1 MELDFTSDVVEKL
14 LLKKALTDKNWLD
27 ILANVYDKR
36 WFRTKHVGTVLGL
49 ILKFYGKYGKIPNAT
64 LVSALAKKYAENHP
78 TDDEFSVA
86 EANSLVSES
95 ISLNLGLDDDVVRNN
110 LREFIRKNALTASLM
125 DNIDLLSM
133 ADSEKDADR
142 YQKIVDKCLE
152 NFDRVQRITFNDSD
166 LGLDYFDKSQMDAH
180 WDFLKN
186 PDVKI
191 ATKWDS
197 VDQYTNGGFLKD
209 GRMIALFMAQAG
221 LGKSVF
227 MSNLAVNFLRQNL
240 SVVVI
245 SLEMSQDVYAQRF
258 DAHISSKNINR
269 LAENEQVA
277 RERIMAFYRQHE
289 GANLVIKEYPP
300 RSVNTKTIDAY
311 LEKLKASG
319 KKIDVIVIDYLN
331 LVLPNKVSD
340 SMFKDGLSVSEEL
353 RALSYKYNAPV
364 ISACQCNSEGMNSE
378 EIDMQ
383 NISESRGIVHTVD
396 FLAALYQT
404 QEQRERGKLG
414 FKIIKNRLG
423 GMIGKRSTFK
433 MDPET
438 LVVSDVT
445 FSGDI
450 DVVDNGDSELAKL
463 TAALPDVTNDISS
476 I

>member
-1 MELDFTSDVVEKL
+1 MELDFTSDTVEKL
-14 LLKKALTDKNWLD
+14 LLKKVLSDRSWLD
-27 ILANVYDKR
+27 ILSGLFDKR
-36 WFRTKHVGTVLGL
+36 WFRTKNMGATLGI
-49 ILKFYGKYGKIPNAT
+49 ILKFYQKYGKAPNVE

-78 TDDEFSVA
+78 SEGYDPAAVNQMVA
-86 EANSLVSES
+86 EAVNM
-95 ISLNLGLDDDVVRNN
+95 NLGLDEDVVRSN
-110 LREFIRKNALTASLM
+110 LREFVRKNVLTTSLM

-133 ADSEKDADR
+133 ADGEKDSDR

-152 NFDRVQRITFNDSD
+152 NFDRAQKIAFSDGD
-166 LGLDYFDKSQMDAH
+166 LGFDYFDASQADAH

-227 MSNLAVNFLRQNL
+227 LSNLAVSFLKQNL

-277 RERIMAFYRQHE
+277 RERIRAFYQKYPE
-289 GANLVIKEYPP
+289 SNLVIKEYPP

-311 LEKLKASG
+311 LEKLKANG
-319 KKIDVIVIDYLN
+319 KRIDVIIVDYLN

-396 FLAALYQT
+396 FLAALY
-404 QEQRERGKLG
+404 
-414 FKIIKNRLG
+414 
-423 GMIGKRSTFK
+423 
-433 MDPET
+433 
-438 LVVSDVT
+438 
-445 FSGDI
+445 
-450 DVVDNGDSELAKL
+450 
-463 TAALPDVTNDISS
+463 
-476 I
+476 

>member
-1 MELDFTSDVVEKL
+1 MELDFTSDTVEKL
-14 LLKKALTDKNWLD
+14 FLKKALSDKSWLD
-27 ILANVYDKR
+27 ILSNVFDKR
-36 WFRTKHVGTVLGL
+36 WFRTKNMGIVLSL
-49 ILKFYGKYGKIPNAT
+49 VLKFYDKYGKVPNAQ
-64 LVSALAKKYAENHP
+64 LVSALAKKFSESHP
-78 TDDEFSVA
+78 SEDFKISEVNAMVA
-86 EANSLVSES
+86 EAMNM
-95 ISLNLGLDDDVVRNN
+95 NLGLDEDVVRENM
-110 LREFIRKNALTASLM
+110 REFIRKNALTASLM

-133 ADSEKDADR
+133 SDSEKDSSK

-152 NFDRVQRITFNDSD
+152 NFDRVQKITFSDND
-166 LGLDYFDKSQMDAH
+166 LGLSYFDKQQMEKH

-186 PDVKI
+186 PDMKI
-191 ATKWDS
+191 GSKWDS
-197 VDQYTNGGFLKD
+197 VDKYTNGGFLKD
-209 GRMIALFMAQAG
+209 GRMIALIMAQAG

-227 MSNLAVNFLRQNL
+227 LSNLAVNFLKQNL

-258 DAHISSKNINR
+258 DAHISNKNINR
-269 LAENEQVA
+269 LAENEKVA
-277 RERIMAFYRQHE
+277 RERIMSFYGQYRD
-289 GANLVIKEYPP
+289 ADLIIKEYPP
-300 RSVNTKTIDAY
+300 RSINTKTIDAY
-311 LEKLKASG
+311 LEKLKAAG
-319 KKIDVIVIDYLN
+319 KRIDVIIVDYLN

-404 QEQRERGKLG
+404 QEQREHGKIG

-423 GMIGKRSTFK
+423 GMVGKRSIFK

-450 DVVDNGDSELAKL
+450 DLDDESDSELAKI
-463 TAALPDVTNDISS
+463 ASALPDVKNDITD

>member
-1 MELDFTSDVVEKL
+1 MELDFTSDTVEKL
-14 LLKKALTDKNWLD
+14 FLKKALSDKSWLD
-27 ILANVYDKR
+27 ILSNVFDKR
-36 WFRTKHVGTVLGL
+36 WFKTKNMGTVLGL
-49 ILKFYGKYGKIPNAT
+49 ILKFYGKYGKAPNAQ
-64 LVSALAKKYAENHP
+64 LVSALAKKFSESHP
-78 TDDEFSVA
+78 SEDFSVSEVNAMVA
-86 EANSLVSES
+86 EAVNM
-95 ISLNLGLDDDVVRNN
+95 NFGLDEDVIREN

-133 ADSEKDADR
+133 ADSEKDSNK

-152 NFDRVQRITFNDSD
+152 NFDKVQKITFNDND
-166 LGLDYFDKSQMDAH
+166 LGLSYFDKQQMEKH

-186 PDVKI
+186 PDMKI
-191 ATKWDS
+191 NSRWDS
-197 VDQYTNGGFLKD
+197 VDKYTNGGFLKD
-209 GRMIALFMAQAG
+209 GRMIALIMAQAG

-227 MSNLAVNFLRQNL
+227 LSNLAVNFLKQNL

-258 DAHISSKNINR
+258 DAHISNKNINR
-269 LAENEQVA
+269 LAENEKVA
-277 RERIMAFYRQHE
+277 RERIMAFYGQYKD
-289 GANLVIKEYPP
+289 ADLTIKEYPP
-300 RSVNTKTIDAY
+300 RSINTKTIDAY
-311 LEKLKASG
+311 LEKLKAAG
-319 KKIDVIVIDYLN
+319 KRIDVIIVDYLN
-331 LVLPNKVSD
+331 LVLPNKISD

-404 QEQRERGKLG
+404 QEQREHGKIG

-423 GMIGKRSTFK
+423 GMIGKRSIFK

-450 DVVDNGDSELAKL
+450 DLDDESDSELAKI
-463 TAALPDVTNDISS
+463 ACALPDIKNDISD

>member
-1 MELDFTSDVVEKL
+1 MELDFTSDTVEKL
-14 LLKKALTDKNWLD
+14 LLKKVLSDRSWVD

-36 WFRTKHVGTVLGL
+36 WFKTKNMGTVLGL
-49 ILKFYGKYGKIPNAT
+49 VLKFYGKYGKAPNVA
-64 LVSALAKKYAENHP
+64 LMSALAKKYAESHP
-78 TDDEFSVA
+78 TEDFNVSEV
-86 EANSLVSES
+86 NSLVADAVNM
-95 ISLNLGLDDDVVRNN
+95 NLGIDDDVIRDNI
-110 LREFIRKNALTASLM
+110 REFIRKNALAASLM

-133 ADSEKDADR
+133 ADSEKDADK

-152 NFDRVQRITFNDSD
+152 NFDRVQKITFSDSD
-166 LGLDYFDKSQMDAH
+166 LGLDYFDKAQSDAH
-180 WDFLKN
+180 WEFLKN

-197 VDQYTNGGFLKD
+197 VDQYTNGGLLKD

-227 MSNLAVNFLRQNL
+227 MSNLAVNFLKQNL

-269 LAENEQVA
+269 LAENEAVA
-277 RERIMAFYRQHE
+277 RERIRAFYEQYA
-289 GANLVIKEYPP
+289 GSNLVIKEYPP
-300 RSVNTKTIDAY
+300 RSINTKTIDAY
-311 LEKLKASG
+311 LEKLKAAG
-319 KKIDVIVIDYLN
+319 KKIDVIIIDYLN

-364 ISACQCNSEGMNSE
+364 VSACQCNSEGMNSE

-404 QEQRERGKLG
+404 QEQREHGKLG

-423 GMIGKRSTFK
+423 GMVGKRSLFK

-445 FSGDI
+445 FAGDV
-450 DVVDNGDSELAKL
+450 DGVDNSDSELSRL
-463 TAALPDVTNDISS
+463 TSALPDVTNDISAM
-476 I
+476 

>member
-1 MELDFTSDVVEKL
+1 MELDFTSDTVEKL
-14 LLKKALTDKNWLD
+14 LLKKALSDKNWLE
-27 ILANVYDKR
+27 ILANVFDRR
-36 WFRTKHVGTVLGL
+36 WFKTKYTGTILMIV
-49 ILKFYGKYGKIPNAT
+49 LKFYAKYGKAPNAQA
-64 LVSALAKKYAENHP
+64 VEAMARKYASVHP
-78 TDDEFSVA
+78 TEDFDVA
-86 EANSLVSES
+86 AVNAAVSEALN
-95 ISLNLGLDDDVVRNN
+95 LNLGLDDDVIRDN

-142 YQKIVDKCLE
+142 YQTIVDKCLE
-152 NFDRVQRITFNDSD
+152 NFDRVQKITFNDSD
-166 LGLDYFDKSQMDAH
+166 MGLDYFDKSQMEAH

-191 ATKWDS
+191 GTKWDS

-227 MSNLAVNFLRQNL
+227 MSNLAVNFLKQNL

-269 LAENEQVA
+269 LAEFETTA
-277 RERIMAFYRQHE
+277 RERINAFYEQHK

-300 RSVNTKTIDAY
+300 RSINTKTIDGF

-319 KKIDVIVIDYLN
+319 KKIDVIIIDYLN

-378 EIDMQ
+378 DIDMQ

-404 QEQRERGKLG
+404 QEQREHGKLA
-414 FKIIKNRLG
+414 FKILKNRLG
-423 GMIGKRSTFK
+423 GMVGKRSIFK

-445 FSGDI
+445 FFGD
-450 DVVDNGDSELAKL
+450 VDTEDTANSELAKL
-463 TAALPDVTNDISS
+463 TAALPDVTNDISG

>member
-1 MELDFTSDVVEKL
+1 MELDFTSDTVEKL
-14 LLKKALTDKNWLD
+14 LLKKVLSDRSWVD

-36 WFRTKHVGTVLGL
+36 WFKTKNMGTVLGL
-49 ILKFYGKYGKIPNAT
+49 VLKFYGKYGKAPNVA
-64 LVSALAKKYAENHP
+64 LMSALAKKYAESHP
-78 TDDEFSVA
+78 TEDFNVSEV
-86 EANSLVSES
+86 NSLVADAVNM
-95 ISLNLGLDDDVVRNN
+95 NLGIDDDVIRDNI
-110 LREFIRKNALTASLM
+110 REFIRKNALAASLM

-133 ADSEKDADR
+133 ADSEKDADK

-152 NFDRVQRITFNDSD
+152 NFDRVQKITFSDSD
-166 LGLDYFDKSQMDAH
+166 LGLDYFDKAQSDAH
-180 WDFLKN
+180 WEFLKN

-197 VDQYTNGGFLKD
+197 VDQYTNGGLLKD

-227 MSNLAVNFLRQNL
+227 MSNLAVNFLKQNL

-269 LAENEQVA
+269 LAENEAVA
-277 RERIMAFYRQHE
+277 RERIRAFYEQHA
-289 GANLVIKEYPP
+289 GSNLVIKEYPP
-300 RSVNTKTIDAY
+300 RSINTKTIDAY
-311 LEKLKASG
+311 LEKLKAAG
-319 KKIDVIVIDYLN
+319 KKIDVIIIDYLN

-364 ISACQCNSEGMNSE
+364 VSACQCNSEGMNSE

-404 QEQRERGKLG
+404 QEQREYGKLG

-423 GMIGKRSTFK
+423 GMVGKRSLFK

-445 FSGDI
+445 FAGDV
-450 DVVDNGDSELAKL
+450 DGVDNSDSELSRL
-463 TAALPDVTNDISS
+463 TSALPDVTNDISAM
-476 I
+476 